1 MALNRNSQVPKT
13 RPAEYEETSNIL
25 SATRSC
31 FRHTAL
37 DYIHALTMLQAR
49 KRHEILGTLLSYMHA
64 CFTYFHQGTDL
75 AQDLDPFLKGLS
87 DDLIR
92 MRGDSSKLEKEMENR
107 HIHVTSR
114 DLITSPIPGNPK
126 MEGYLFKR
134 TSNAFK
140 TWNRRWF
147 CLKDH
152 QLVYRKRTGEE
163 DYTIMEEDLRLCT
176 VKPVVDCDRRNC
188 FEVLSPMK

>member
-1 MALNRNSQVPKT
+1 MQKS
-13 RPAEYEETSNIL
+13 RPLEYEETSNIL

-37 DYIHALTMLQAR
+37 DYVHALTMLQAR
-49 KRHEILGTLLSYMHA
+49 RRHEILGTLLSYMHA
-64 CFTYFHQGTDL
+64 CITFYHQGSDL
-75 AQDLDPFLKGLS
+75 AQDLDPFLKTLS
-87 DDLIR
+87 DDLSR
-92 MRGDSSKLEKEMENR
+92 MRGDSTKLEKEMENR
-107 HIHVTSR
+107 HIYVTNR
-114 DLITSPIPGNPK
+114 DIIPSQNIVNNK

-152 QLVYRKRTGEE
+152 QLVYRKRTG
-163 DYTIMEEDLRLCT
+163 DKDFTVMEEDLRLCT
-176 VKPVVDCDRRNC
+176 VKPAADFDRRNC
-188 FEVLSPMK
+188 FEVLSPTK